1 MEPSTLPT
9 VAGDHCLSPGQVLA
23 LGKAVDT
30 LDAFMVQSVEEK
42 HQNLWDHPGT
52 KELVDFRVRGLVV
65 CGTMETFQ

>member
-9 VAGDHCLSPGQVLA
+9 VTGDHCLSPGQVLA
-23 LGKAVDT
+23 FGKAVDA

-42 HQNLWDHPGT
+42 RQNLWDHLGT
-52 KELVDFRVRGLVV
+52 KELVDFRVQGLVV